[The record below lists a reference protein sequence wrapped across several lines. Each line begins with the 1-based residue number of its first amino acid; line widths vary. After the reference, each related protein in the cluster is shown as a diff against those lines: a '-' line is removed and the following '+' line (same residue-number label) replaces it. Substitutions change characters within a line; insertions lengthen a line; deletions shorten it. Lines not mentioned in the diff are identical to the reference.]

1 MSSAFDVFCFTNTL
15 SFSDC
20 LYSGPYLLTKLF
32 DILIRFRFHSIA
44 ILADMKQAF
53 VKVEIACENRI
64 ILPWIA
70 KEHRDYLPFLWY
82 DVISEIEAKI
92 TIYRF
97 LRVVAGVTSS
107 PFLLNGTIRHHLR
120 HLLQKIPWLHLISWC
135 EHFVCVSFHKISTP
149 EN

>member
-1 MSSAFDVFCFTNTL
+1 
-15 SFSDC
+15 
-20 LYSGPYLLTKLF
+20 
-32 DILIRFRFHSIA
+32 
-44 ILADMKQAF
+44 MKQAF

-64 ILPWIA
+64 ILPSIA

-120 HLLQKIPWLHLISWC
+120 HLLRKIP
-135 EHFVCVSFHKISTP
+135 
-149 EN
+149 